1 MRVGKQEG
9 ENMNYYNTHLAHAP
23 LAKWHINITPIER
36 AGRTIAGFLGVVWA
50 IGLLAATPTWVTG
63 TFEMLLLLAGL
74 DLLITG
80 VTGHCAIYHK
90 LGFVPKSLR
99 K

>member
-1 MRVGKQEG
+1 
-9 ENMNYYNTHLAHAP
+9 MNYYDTHLSQMPHT
-23 LAKWHINITPIER
+23 KWHINITPIER

-50 IGLLAATPTWVTG
+50 IGLLAATPTWISGIV
-63 TFEMLLLLAGL
+63 EVLLLSVSLYV
-74 DLLITG
+74 LITG

-90 LGFVPKSLR
+90 LGLVPKSLR

>member
-1 MRVGKQEG
+1 
-9 ENMNYYNTHLAHAP
+9 MNYYNTHPAHVP
-23 LAKWHINITPIER
+23 HPKWHINVTPIER
-36 AGRTIAGFLGVVWA
+36 AGRTIAGFLGFSWA

-63 TFEMLLLLAGL
+63 TLEGLLLLASL

-80 VTGHCAIYHK
+80 VSGHCAIYQK